1 MVFGLE
7 SHGSERM
14 MMVYL
19 IHPHFTHDVRALQQQ
34 METDVGGQSKV
45 NIFSAQ
51 YDKQVYFEL
60 KLHERIDR

>member
-1 MVFGLE
+1 
-7 SHGSERM
+7 M